1 MLTHALINLLD
12 NGIKYGRPGGY
23 VRLQVEARGGEA
35 LLRVEDDGCGMSQAQ
50 QAHIFERFYQADPS
64 RQRSGAGLGLALCER
79 IVALHGGRI
88 SVESRPGEG
97 SRFEV
102 RLPLKKD
109 EEGWNER

>member
-23 VRLQVEARGGEA
+23 VRLRVEARGGEA

-50 QAHIFERFYQADPS
+50 QAHIFERFYRADPS